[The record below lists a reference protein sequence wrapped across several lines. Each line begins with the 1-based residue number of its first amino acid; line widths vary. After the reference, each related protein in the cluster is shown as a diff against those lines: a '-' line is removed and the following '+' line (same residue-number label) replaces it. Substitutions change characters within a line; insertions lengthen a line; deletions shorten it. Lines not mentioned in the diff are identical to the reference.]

1 MLDEKDLKAIEQLI
15 SREIAD
21 LKAQMLTKD
30 QMMTMVESEI
40 NPKLQALAEG
50 HELLLERMIPESRI
64 EQLEAELLVQRM
76 AIKNLNERLD
86 ALEKAV

>member
-30 QMMTMVESEI
+30 QMMTLIESEI
-40 NPKLQALAEG
+40 NPKLQTLAEG

-86 ALEKAV
+86 A

>member
-40 NPKLQALAEG
+40 NPKMQALAEG

>member
-30 QMMTMVESEI
+30 QMMTLVESKI
-40 NPKLQALAEG
+40 NPKLQTLAEG

>member
-30 QMMTMVESEI
+30 QMMTLVESEI
-40 NPKLQALAEG
+40 NPKLQALAGG

>member
-21 LKAQMLTKD
+21 LKAQMLTED
-30 QMMTMVESEI
+30 QIMTLVESEI
-40 NPKLQALAEG
+40 NPKLQTLAEG

>member
-15 SREIAD
+15 SRDIAD

-30 QMMTMVESEI
+30 QIMALIESEI
-40 NPKLQALAEG
+40 NPKLQTLAEG

-64 EQLEAELLVQRM
+64 ELLEAELLVQRM

>member
-30 QMMTMVESEI
+30 QMMTLVESEI
-40 NPKLQALAEG
+40 NPKLQTLAEG

>member
-1 MLDEKDLKAIEQLI
+1 MLDEIDLKAIEQLI

>member
-30 QMMTMVESEI
+30 QMMTLIESEI
-40 NPKLQALAEG
+40 NPKLQTLAEG

>member
-1 MLDEKDLKAIEQLI
+1 MLDEKDLKAIEQLF
-15 SREIAD
+15 SRQIPD
-21 LKAQMLTKD
+21 LKD
-30 QMMTMVESEI
+30 QMVTLIESEI
-40 NPKLQALAEG
+40 NPKLQTLAEG

-76 AIKNLNERLD
+76 AIKSLNERLD

>member
-15 SREIAD
+15 SRQTTD
-21 LKAQMLTKD
+21 LKN
-30 QMMTMVESEI
+30 QMMTLIESEI

>member
-1 MLDEKDLKAIEQLI
+1 MLDEEDLKAIEQLI

-21 LKAQMLTKD
+21 LKAQMLTED
-30 QMMTMVESEI
+30 QIMTLVESEI
-40 NPKLQALAEG
+40 NPKLQTLAEG

-86 ALEKAV
+86 AWEKAV

>member
-1 MLDEKDLKAIEQLI
+1 MLDEEDLKAIEQLI

-21 LKAQMLTKD
+21 LKAQMLTED
-30 QMMTMVESEI
+30 QIMTLVESEI
-40 NPKLQALAEG
+40 NPKLQTLAEG

>member
-15 SREIAD
+15 SRQTTD
-21 LKAQMLTKD
+21 LKN
-30 QMMTMVESEI
+30 QMMTLIESEI
-40 NPKLQALAEG
+40 NPKLQTLAEG